1 MKKVEEYD
9 VCFVGKLNTDIDSI
23 VVEIMD
29 DPKLLFELYIVSQT
43 NSKKFPQNF
52 QILRGVFPIVK
63 ILLPFRETKRRF
75 LYLLK
80 ERRIL
85 TSSTICRCN

>member
-29 DPKLLFELYIVSQT
+29 DPKLLFEFYVISQT
-43 NSKKFPQNF
+43 NSEKFPQNF
-52 QILRGVFPIVK
+52 EILCGVFPIVR
-63 ILLPFRETKRRF
+63 ISVPFRETKRRF
-75 LYLLK
+75 LFPK
-80 ERRIL
+80 RKK
-85 TSSTICRCN
+85 NPN